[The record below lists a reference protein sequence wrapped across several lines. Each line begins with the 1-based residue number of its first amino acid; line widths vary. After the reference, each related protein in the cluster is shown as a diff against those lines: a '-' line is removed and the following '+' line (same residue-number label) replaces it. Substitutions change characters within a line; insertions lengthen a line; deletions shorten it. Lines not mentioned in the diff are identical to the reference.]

1 MYDLVM
7 YRLVLKKAIQRFG
20 DSTVHQFHYFQTICQ
35 NPTNPHFPLDNYPKN
50 HYITASLLF
59 LILKTARH
67 ENKTE
72 LPKRIQI
79 ITEFNFRYARVWG
92 IIWLVLCS
100 FLQKSK
106 MYLHNA
112 KF

>member
-1 MYDLVM
+1 VDNLFQCTTNS
-7 YRLVLKKAIQRFG
+7 LTNKGLAIQ
-20 DSTVHQFHYFQTICQ
+20 QFSNCQTICQ
-35 NPTNPHFPLDNYPKN
+35 NPTNPHIYLDNHPKN
-50 HYITASLLF
+50 YYITASFLF
-59 LILKTARH
+59 PILKTACH

-79 ITEFNFRYARVWG
+79 FTEFNFRYKGVWG
-92 IIWLVLCS
+92 IIWFVLCS
-100 FLQKSK
+100 FLQKTK

>member
-35 NPTNPHFPLDNYPKN
+35 NPTNPHFPLDIYPKN

-59 LILKTARH
+59 PILKTARH

-79 ITEFNFRYARVWG
+79 FAEFNFRLTGRG
-92 IIWLVLCS
+92 
-100 FLQKSK
+100 
-106 MYLHNA
+106 
-112 KF
+112 